1 MGIVIADVNKL
12 KSMSEDKLLECQS
25 RAYLGGLSTCAITF
39 GGLYFVQSFATR
51 NWRSRSLPLIVG
63 SSALFAGVSTYLGLL
78 IMYIFFI
85 SHELK
90 ESM

>member
-1 MGIVIADVNKL
+1 
-12 KSMSEDKLLECQS
+12 MSEDKLLECQS

-63 SSALFAGVSTYLGLL
+63 SSALFAGVSTYLGL
-78 IMYIFFI
+78 
-85 SHELK
+85 
-90 ESM
+90 